1 MIKVVKKDGTLED
14 FNVQKVVDAVN
25 KSACRV
31 LINFTEEEE
40 KFICQFVE
48 EKVFALGME
57 RIEIAQMH
65 NIVGRRVRAREPCCC
80 KELSRLSKL

>member
-40 KFICQFVE
+40 KFIESIFNYDEDCE
-48 EKVFALGME
+48 L
-57 RIEIAQMH
+57 
-65 NIVGRRVRAREPCCC
+65 NINNTPNVGLRA
-80 KELSRLSKL
+80 